1 MPSFRERGHGQ
12 HQAIVRKR
20 GYERV
25 AKTFFTKA
33 AARSWATQVEAAMDN
48 GSWTDVRGLRSTTVG
63 SIIERYIQEANRGET
78 TFGKSKLATVEATA
92 RRFANV
98 PVSDLTPETILDYGR
113 SRRAGLNGISK
124 STLNQE
130 LTYLAQAIDFART
143 LWGLQLPENTVR
155 TTMRVM
161 SQLKLIG
168 SSNERDR
175 RLLPGEYKR
184 LLLAAGTHW
193 IRELIPIA
201 VHSALRQEEIHK
213 LRFEDIDWE
222 NNLLR
227 VRDREEERGKSSE
240 FSTIPIH
247 LPLRNA
253 LSRAMKYRKSGS
265 NLAPCELCSSI
276 SDRFALIRQKAG
288 IEDLKFHD
296 LRHEGISKFFEKG
309 LSIPEVAV
317 ISGHKDWKQLKR
329 YTQIR
334 ASDVLRSLQ

>member
-1 MPSFRERGHGQ
+1 MASYRERGGQ
-12 HQAIVRKR
+12 YQAIVRKR

-63 SIIERYIQEANRGET
+63 SIIERFIQEANQGDT
-78 TFGKSKLATVEATA
+78 TFGKSKLATVRATA
-92 RRFANV
+92 RRFEHV

-113 SRRAGLNGISK
+113 SRRAGPKGISK

-143 LWGLQLPENTVR
+143 LWGLQLPENSVR

-161 SQLKLIG
+161 SSLKLIG
-168 SSNERDR
+168 SSNDRDR
-175 RLLPGEYKR
+175 RLRPGEYKR

-193 IRELIPIA
+193 IRELLPIA
-201 VHSALRQEEIHK
+201 VHSSLRQEEIHK
-213 LRFEDIDWE
+213 LRFDDIDWGR
-222 NNLLR
+222 NLLR

-240 FSTIPIH
+240 FCTIPLH

-265 NLAPCELCSSI
+265 NLAPCKHSASI
-276 SDRFALIRQKAG
+276 SDRFALVTREAG
-288 IEDLKFHD
+288 IQDLTFHD
-296 LRHEGISKFFEKG
+296 LRHEAISRFFEKG
-309 LSIPEVAV
+309 LSIPQVAV

-329 YTQIR
+329 YTQ
-334 ASDVLRSLQ
+334 LRPADILDSLQ